1 MDCPSFGQ
9 PDDSG
14 LCQVKA
20 PIMRLNQRIMRD
32 SILQFLDAAYSAGDD
47 GVRIDR
53 SIAYLA
59 ICMAGSRDG
68 RLK

>member
-1 MDCPSFGQ
+1 MDGLVFGQ

-14 LCQVKA
+14 LCQVETL
-20 PIMRLNQRIMRD
+20 IMGFDQRILRD

-53 SIAYLA
+53 PI
-59 ICMAGSRDG
+59 G
-68 RLK
+68 